1 MEPPTNSKP
10 MNLNFTEASSLA
22 AIDRQIDSKNSDI
35 SPAQYEIIRQVIYST
50 ADFEYS
56 DLLKF
61 SEDALSKGAASLTA
75 STPIVVDVPEI
86 QVGIV
91 PLLQQTFLNPVYCCA
106 TSKDQTQLAGSKA
119 TQGLETLAQK
129 HPKSIF
135 IIGQDELAFNKLKE
149 LIAKK
154 TINPSLAIATPPM
167 FVEPNQRKFAVSST
181 IPNIYADA
189 QKGGATIA
197 TAIFKTL
204 VNLTWQAHRISYS
217 QD

>member
-1 MEPPTNSKP
+1 
-10 MNLNFTEASSLA
+10 MNLTFTEASSLA
-22 AIDRQIDSKNSDI
+22 AIDRQIYSQNQDI

-50 ADFEYS
+50 ADFEYVG
-56 DLLKF
+56 LLKF

-75 STPIVVDVPEI
+75 STPVLVDVPEI

-106 TSKDQTQLAGSKA
+106 TNKSETQYSESKA
-119 TQGLETLAQK
+119 AIGLESLAK
-129 HPKSIF
+129 DHPNGIF
-135 IIGQDELAFNKLKE
+135 IIGQDELAFDTLNN

-154 TINPSLAIATPPM
+154 VINPSLAIATPPI
-167 FVEPNQRKFAVSST
+167 FIKPEQKKFLESST
-181 IPNIYADA
+181 TPNIYVDG

-204 VNLTWQAHRISYS
+204 VNLAWQAHCISS
-217 QD
+217 SKS

>member
-1 MEPPTNSKP
+1 MD
-10 MNLNFTEASSLA
+10 LHFTQASSLA
-22 AIDRQIDSKNSDI
+22 AIDRQIDSKNPNI
-35 SPAQYEIIRQVIYST
+35 SPAQYEIIRQVIYAS
-50 ADFEYS
+50 ADFEYA

-86 QVGIV
+86 QVSIV

-106 TSKDQTQLAGSKA
+106 TNKTQTQYAKSKA
-119 TQGLETLAQK
+119 ALGLETLAQN
-129 HPKSIF
+129 HPNGIF
-135 IIGQDELAFNKLKE
+135 VIGQDELAFNNLKD

-167 FVEPNQRKFAVSST
+167 FVEPDQRKFPVSST
-181 IPNIYADA
+181 VPNIYIDG

-204 VNLTWQAHRISYS
+204 VNLTWQAHRVNSS
-217 QD
+217 QN